1 MGMNLCDLWQGYVYL
16 DKAPKPQ
23 ETKEKR
29 EKLDYIK
36 IKNFCA
42 ANEATK
48 KVKNKLKS
56 RRKYL

>member
-1 MGMNLCDLWQGYVYL
+1 MGTSLCDLWQGYVYL

-29 EKLDYIK
+29 DKLGYIK

-42 ANEATK
+42 ANNNIKEEKERYTE
-48 KVKNKLKS
+48 
-56 RRKYL
+56 